1 MAQGDD
7 KPTRDTEGSSPFR
20 LRGAGCRTWLSVVL
34 TCEPSFP
41 LHLIPTISS
50 SSDPGETDA
59 IPPAQEEVTRLE
71 SSSPSGHSDR
81 VTDGPPTQSGR

>member
-7 KPTRDTEGSSPFR
+7 KPSRNTEGSSPF
-20 LRGAGCRTWLSVVL
+20 LLGCTGCGTWLSVVL

-59 IPPAQEEVTRLE
+59 IPPAQEVTRLE

-81 VTDGPPTQSGR
+81 VTDGPLMQSGQ